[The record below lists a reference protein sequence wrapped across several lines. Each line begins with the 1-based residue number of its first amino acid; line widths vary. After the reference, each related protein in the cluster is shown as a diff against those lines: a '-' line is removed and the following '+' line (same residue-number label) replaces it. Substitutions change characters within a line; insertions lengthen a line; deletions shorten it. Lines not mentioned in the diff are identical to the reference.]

1 MLHRE
6 TVNKKLLVLLKKIMQ
21 DGILTDFKLV
31 GGTALALQIGHR
43 ISIDLDLFNPNSF
56 DENELLDY
64 LQNQY
69 DFKITYQSKNT
80 LKGEIDNIKID
91 FIAHQYVDLYPE
103 IVIENIRLASL
114 SDITAMKVNAIVRS
128 GERIKDYIDL
138 AFLSSYYSLIEI
150 QEFYSLK
157 YPNSNSIMMFKAL
170 SFHNDI
176 NFNEPINIINKNYNW
191 ESIKSRLFNMI
202 QHPNQIFEPLVF

>member
-1 MLHRE
+1 MH
-6 TVNKKLLVLLKKIMQ
+6 

-64 LQNQY
+64 LQNEY

-80 LKGEIDNIKID
+80 LKGEIDNIKVD
-91 FIAHQYVDLYPE
+91 FIAHQYVDLNAE
-103 IVIENIRLASL
+103 IVLENIRFASL
-114 SDITAMKVNAIVRS
+114 SDIAAMKVNAIVRS

-138 AFLSSYYSLIEI
+138 AFLSSYYSLVEI
-150 QEFYSLK
+150 QEFYSIK
-157 YPNSNSIMMFKAL
+157 YPNSNSIMMFKAI
-170 SFHNDI
+170 SFHDDI
-176 NFNEPINIINKNYNW
+176 NFNEPIKVLNKNYNW
-191 ESIKSRLFNMI
+191 ELVKSRLLNMMH
-202 QHPNQIFEPLVF
+202 QPNQIFEPLKF

>member
-1 MLHRE
+1 MLHRA

-43 ISIDLDLFNPNSF
+43 ISIDLDLFNPN
-56 DENELLDY
+56 
-64 LQNQY
+64 
-69 DFKITYQSKNT
+69 YQSKNT

-91 FIAHQYVDLYPE
+91 FIAHQFVDLYPE

-114 SDITAMKVNAIVRS
+114 SDIAAMKVNAIVRS

-176 NFNEPINIINKNYNW
+176 NFNEPIKVINKNYNW
-191 ESIKSRLFNMI
+191 ESVKSRLFKMI
-202 QHPNQIFEPLVF
+202 QHPNQIFEPIVF